1 MKIVLNKIKKATK
14 CVMSHLHCSGIVD
27 LISDHIDL
35 FRRNQAAIG
44 RDVMLTLSSEE
55 RDERLKFHLLKSK
68 ELHPALISPE
78 SEYKV

>member
-1 MKIVLNKIKKATK
+1 MTVQCFRDL
-14 CVMSHLHCSGIVD
+14 VD
-27 LISDHIDL
+27 LIGNHLDL

-44 RDVMLTLSSEE
+44 VEVMAVLSSEE
-55 RDERLKFHLLKSK
+55 REERLKHHLMASK